1 MTQQPDLSPTA
12 PRNFKAIRIPFNE
25 YEYER
30 LELLARLTGRTKL
43 NVIRW
48 AILEAARVENRKAA
62 RRVV

>member
-1 MTQQPDLSPTA
+1 MEKQPNLDPRA
-12 PRNFKAIRIPFNE
+12 PRNYKAIRIPFNE

-30 LELLARLTGRTKL
+30 LELLAKLTGRTKL

-48 AILEAARVENRKAA
+48 AILEAARAENRKAA